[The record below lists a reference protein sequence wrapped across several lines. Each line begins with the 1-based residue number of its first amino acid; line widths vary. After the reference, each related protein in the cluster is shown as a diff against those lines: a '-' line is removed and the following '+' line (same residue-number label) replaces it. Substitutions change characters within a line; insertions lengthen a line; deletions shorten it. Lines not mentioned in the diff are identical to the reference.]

1 MPIDALG
8 TGRKKKEIYYY
19 LKKLKLGMGESSL
32 SKWNYRLII
41 CWNHSGCANYKKAQ
55 EKISQKQK
63 KFAFIS
69 SENKKSSN
77 GPA

>member
-1 MPIDALG
+1 
-8 TGRKKKEIYYY
+8 
-19 LKKLKLGMGESSL
+19 MGESSL

-69 SENKKSSN
+69 SENKKNSN